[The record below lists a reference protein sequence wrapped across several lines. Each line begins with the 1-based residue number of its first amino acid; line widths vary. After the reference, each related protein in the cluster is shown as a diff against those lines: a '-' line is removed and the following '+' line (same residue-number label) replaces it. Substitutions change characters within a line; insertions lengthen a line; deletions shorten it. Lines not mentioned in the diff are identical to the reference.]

1 MANPA
6 DCNPRPPSSVLNHGM
21 KSANGAIILVLGIL
35 SMVGF
40 GCLAGIPAWIMGNNA
55 LADINAGY
63 ADPSELGLVQAGR
76 ILGMITT
83 ILTLLGF
90 LAFFLFFGGMAIL
103 AGLSGNP

>member
-1 MANPA
+1 
-6 DCNPRPPSSVLNHGM
+6 M

-40 GCLAGIPAWIMGNNA
+40 GCLAGLPAWIMGNNA
-55 LADINAGY
+55 LVDINAGY

-83 ILTLLGF
+83 ILTAIAVLVMLVMMLVLGTV
-90 LAFFLFFGGMAIL
+90 AIGSS
-103 AGLSGNP
+103 AGSPNFN